1 VILSRLRFVT
11 GVAILAA
18 LALFGAILLPVYWRN
33 YQFTQ
38 SLDGIALEGRQYPD
52 EWVRT
57 AVSRSASALRL
68 PVTPDHVRLRR
79 SDGRLEVQVPYT
91 VSVDFSIY
99 AVDLHFRPDV
109 RK

>member
-1 VILSRLRFVT
+1 MIASRLRFVS

-18 LALFGAILLPVYWRN
+18 LALFGAILLPAYWRN

-38 SLDGIALEGRQYPD
+38 SLEGIVLEGRQYPD
-52 EWVRT
+52 DWVRA
-57 AVSRSASALRL
+57 AVIQRAAALHL

-79 SDGRLEVQVPYT
+79 SGGRLEVQVPYR

>member
-1 VILSRLRFVT
+1 MIASRLRFVT

-18 LALFGAILLPVYWRN
+18 LALFGAILLPIYWRN
-33 YQFTQ
+33 FEFTR
-38 SLDGIALEGRQYPD
+38 SLSSIADEGRRYPD

-57 AVSRSASALRL
+57 AVTQRAAALRL
-68 PVTPDHVRLRR
+68 PVAPDHVRLRR
-79 SDGRLEVQVPYT
+79 SGGRLQVQVPYT

-99 AVDLHFRPDV
+99 AVDLHFRPEA